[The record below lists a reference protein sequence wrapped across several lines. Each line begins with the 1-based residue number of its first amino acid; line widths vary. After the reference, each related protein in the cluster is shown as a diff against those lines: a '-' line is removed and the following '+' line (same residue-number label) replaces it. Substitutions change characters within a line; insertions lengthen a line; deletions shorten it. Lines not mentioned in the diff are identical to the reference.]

1 MYQPSPLTV
10 LIRPD
15 ARLADDLLEVRPFV
29 ASVIDDLLAEFYQG
43 VEATPE
49 LFRLFG
55 SRETIERA
63 KTAQRRHWMEVLFR
77 GDWKAHGEQA
87 VRIGRAHV
95 ERGVTPDIYFA
106 AYAHV
111 LCGLTQRMTRARFR
125 DAEALS
131 RGMTATIRAVY
142 VDMLSVLD
150 VYFHR
155 ERELTRE
162 TISGHADTFQ
172 ETVMDVAHDL
182 DDSGAVL
189 DERAQVL
196 SRDATALDNRLDDL
210 ERNANETA
218 VAMETVAGA
227 TEEIT
232 ASLAEVSRQNNHVAT
247 VARDAAEGAEGLE
260 AVMTRLVA
268 AADGIAEATV
278 MIDEIARQTHLL
290 ALNATI
296 EAARAGEAGRGFAV
310 VAGEV
315 KGLAQQTA
323 SGTVRVQDRVNQV
336 RLAVREAGQAI
347 SAITGTVRELDGI
360 TDQVAAAVH
369 EQQAA
374 QDEIARN
381 LRQVVDATAG
391 VSRAASDVRRLSRGS
406 SETVSLLGQASFAL
420 RTRIQGLKDN
430 ASCFLGAVLAA
441 AK

>member
-1 MYQPSPLTV
+1 
-10 LIRPD
+10 
-15 ARLADDLLEVRPFV
+15 
-29 ASVIDDLLAEFYQG
+29 
-43 VEATPE
+43 
-49 LFRLFG
+49 
-55 SRETIERA
+55 
-63 KTAQRRHWMEVLFR
+63 
-77 GDWKAHGEQA
+77 
-87 VRIGRAHV
+87 
-95 ERGVTPDIYFA
+95 
-106 AYAHV
+106 
-111 LCGLTQRMTRARFR
+111 
-125 DAEALS
+125 
-131 RGMTATIRAVY
+131 
-142 VDMLSVLD
+142 
-150 VYFHR
+150 
-155 ERELTRE
+155 
-162 TISGHADTFQ
+162 
-172 ETVMDVAHDL
+172 
-182 DDSGAVL
+182 
-189 DERAQVL
+189 
-196 SRDATALDNRLDDL
+196 
-210 ERNANETA
+210 
-218 VAMETVAGA
+218 
-227 TEEIT
+227 
-232 ASLAEVSRQNNHVAT
+232 
-247 VARDAAEGAEGLE
+247 LE